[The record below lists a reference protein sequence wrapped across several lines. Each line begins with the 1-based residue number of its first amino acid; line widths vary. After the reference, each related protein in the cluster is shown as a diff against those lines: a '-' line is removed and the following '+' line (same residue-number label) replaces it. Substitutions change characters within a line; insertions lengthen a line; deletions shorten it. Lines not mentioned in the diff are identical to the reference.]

1 MKVEINTTTIDG
13 KTVSKVKINGK
24 KYTINGRV
32 YLRGNEIID
41 ERGKVIDD
49 NYLFM
54 TDVKNK
60 LDDWVQDTTND
71 IYKDYIHPTVIDE
84 VVEKEEKEISEYKPV
99 DIKIDPLTPLKKRR
113 NSYILFISWLTFL
126 CLGLT
131 LLSAYYFNKGDIVWG
146 VVEIVLASLNCFLLI
161 CEIKDLMKVA
171 KDIKE
176 TKTYLEEY
184 KKLEEEDCGET
195 LQ

>member
-1 MKVEINTTTIDG
+1 MKVEINTTTVDG

-32 YLRGNEIID
+32 YLRGNEVID

-54 TDVKNK
+54 TEVKNK

-71 IYKDYIHPTVIDE
+71 MYKDYIHSTIDE
-84 VVEKEEKEISEYKPV
+84 VVEKEVTEHKHV
-99 DIKIDPLTPLKKRR
+99 DVKIDPLTPLKKRR

-126 CLGLT
+126 CVGLT
-131 LLSAYYFNKGDIVWG
+131 LLSVYYFSKGDTVWG
-146 VVEIVLASLNCFLLI
+146 VVEIILASLNYFLLI
-161 CEIKDLMKVA
+161 CEIKDLMNIA

>member
-1 MKVEINTTTIDG
+1 MKVEINTTTVDG

-71 IYKDYIHPTVIDE
+71 IYKDYVHPTIIDE

-99 DIKIDPLTPLKKRR
+99 DIKIDPLTPLKNKRT
-113 NSYILFISWLTFL
+113 SCILLIVWLT
-126 CLGLT
+126 CLSIGLT
-131 LLSAYYFNKGDIVWG
+131 LLSAYYFSKGDTVWG
-146 VVEIVLASLNCFLLI
+146 VVEIILASLNYFLLG
-161 CEIKDLMKVA
+161 CEIKDLMKLA
-171 KDIKE
+171 KEIKE
-176 TKTYLEEY
+176 VKTYLEEY

>member
-1 MKVEINTTTIDG
+1 MKVEINTTTVDG

-32 YLRGNEIID
+32 YLRGNEVID

-54 TDVKNK
+54 TEVKNK

-71 IYKDYIHPTVIDE
+71 MYKDYIHSTIDE
-84 VVEKEEKEISEYKPV
+84 VVEKEVAEHKPV

-113 NSYILFISWLTFL
+113 NSYILFISWLILL

-131 LLSAYYFNKGDIVWG
+131 LLSAYYFSKGDTVWG
-146 VVEIVLASLNCFLLI
+146 VIEIVLASLNCFLLI
-161 CEIKDLMKVA
+161 CEIKDLMKIA

-176 TKTYLEEY
+176 TKVYLEEY